1 MSITVLTRTT
11 CDQLRQDILAGA
23 FPSGGRLKI
32 DELAARYA
40 TSHMPVREALRRLQ
54 GEGLIQVEP
63 NQGARV
69 RPVDV
74 DFVRDIFDLRIVVEA
89 MLARRAA
96 ERISDRQLQTVAAIQ
111 ERLED
116 CAEKAD
122 YSGILSANQ
131 AFHSAINTIA
141 GNLEAIRVLERH
153 WNIIIGLWSRHGYGA
168 ERAAGVIADHKLIV
182 DALAR
187 RDAES
192 AAIFATAHAA
202 KAKQEMLQRFEAAAH
217 PPVAP

>member
-1 MSITVLTRTT
+1 LSITVSTGTT

-69 RPVDV
+69 RSVDV

-96 ERISDRQLQTVAAIQ
+96 ERITDAQLQTVSDIQ
-111 ERLED
+111 RRLES
-116 CAEKAD
+116 CAGQAD
-122 YSGILSANQ
+122 YSGVLSANQ

-168 ERAAGVIADHKLIV
+168 GRAAGVIADHKLII

-192 AAIFATAHAA
+192 AAIFTTAHAA
-202 KAKQEMLQRFEAAAH
+202 KAKQEMLQRVDAA
-217 PPVAP
+217 VAGAVSP